1 MRTHETILQQWCRAG
16 VALAV
21 VGMLSIGATPAARAG
36 LLPEED
42 PELSVVGGSGLPGG
56 TVSVTLALSDDVI
69 EAGVSAG
76 VDLFFDDEK
85 LEFLGEGIENC
96 AVADRL
102 SDTHSVAGRLL
113 DDGVLNLEI
122 LVSGVPDPVP
132 PLGDGDLARCDFRI
146 RTGVAAG
153 SAALAI
159 EMPFLGDSAGQAI
172 PVRVRDGAVQI
183 IGTPPTNTPT
193 ATATPQATS
202 TQTGTSTPVPPTA
215 TATVTNTPASTA
227 TNTPFTPPTSTAT
240 QTPPTGGT
248 PTATATRTGGTPTA
262 TATRTGGT
270 PTPTRR
276 SSGGSS
282 GCAVVPV
289 QGEES
294 GGASALILLPALMLW
309 VRRRSR

>member
-1 MRTHETILQQWCRAG
+1 MRTHEMNLQHWCRTG

-21 VGMLSIGATPAARAG
+21 LGMLSIAAAPAARAG

-42 PELSVVGGSGLPGG
+42 PELSVIGGSGLAGG

-85 LEFLGEGIENC
+85 LEFLGTVVENC

-102 SDTHSVAGRLL
+102 SETHSVAGRLL

-132 PLGDGDLARCDFRI
+132 PLGDGDLATCDFRI
-146 RTGVAAG
+146 KTGVEAG

-159 EMPFLGDSAGQAI
+159 EMPFLGDSEGQAI

-183 IGTPPTNTPT
+183 IDTPPTNTPT
-193 ATATPQATS
+193 ATATPQSTS

-227 TNTPFTPPTSTAT
+227 TNTPFTPGTTPTSTVTRTPPTVGTSTAT
-240 QTPPTGGT
+240 V
-248 PTATATRTGGTPTA
+248 

-270 PTPTRR
+270 PTPTRK

-289 QGEES
+289 QGGES
-294 GGASALILLPALMLW
+294 GAAALILLPALMLW

>member
-1 MRTHETILQQWCRAG
+1 MRTHETILQYWCRAG

-21 VGMLSIGATPAARAG
+21 VGMLSLAAAPAARAG
-36 LLPEED
+36 LEPAED
-42 PELSVVGGSGLPGG
+42 PELSVIGGSGLPGG

-85 LEFLGEGIENC
+85 LEFLGTVAENC
-96 AVADRL
+96 AVSERL

-132 PLGDGDLARCDFRI
+132 PLGDGDLATCDFRI
-146 RTGVAAG
+146 KTGVAAG

-159 EMPFLGDSAGQAI
+159 EMPFLGDTEGQAI

-183 IGTPPTNTPT
+183 IDTPPTNTPT
-193 ATATPQATS
+193 TTPTPQSTS
-202 TQTGTSTPVPPTA
+202 TQTGTVTPVPPTA
-215 TATVTNTPASTA
+215 TATVTNTPGNTA
-227 TNTPFTPPTSTAT
+227 TVTAT
-240 QTPPTGGT
+240 ITFATP
-248 PTATATRTGGTPTA
+248 PTATATRTPPTVGTSTATA

-289 QGEES
+289 QGAES
-294 GGASALILLPALMLW
+294 GGAAALMLLPALMLW